1 MSTSLGCCEA
11 QPGDN
16 CFWSSSWQM
25 VISIFFVN
33 YFVLPNVLQL
43 FERRNCI
50 LNFFVFLDTETTLL
64 FPFSRQGKIS
74 SERVF
79 LITKSKLILLAALQ
93 ASKSRDKLLGQGI
106 ATLFRKPAD

>member
-1 MSTSLGCCEA
+1 MKLNQVIIVFGA
-11 QPGDN
+11 VPGKWL
-16 CFWSSSWQM
+16 FLF
-25 VISIFFVN
+25 FFVN